1 MQWHDVTR
9 KILGGTGGARQNFG
23 GAVAPNG
30 TPLAPPL
37 LAVVLDDYK
46 KCNRQNMA
54 HEWAQ

>member
-1 MQWHDVTR
+1 MTSRGKFW
-9 KILGGTGGARQNFG
+9 GGTGGARQNFG

-54 HEWAQ
+54 HE